1 MIEGSEII
9 LILHKI
15 LYKNGGSI
23 LEMGKVL
30 SDPRINVF

>member
-15 LYKNGGSI
+15 LYKKGGSI
-23 LEMGKVL
+23 LELGKDTL
-30 SDPRINVF
+30 Y